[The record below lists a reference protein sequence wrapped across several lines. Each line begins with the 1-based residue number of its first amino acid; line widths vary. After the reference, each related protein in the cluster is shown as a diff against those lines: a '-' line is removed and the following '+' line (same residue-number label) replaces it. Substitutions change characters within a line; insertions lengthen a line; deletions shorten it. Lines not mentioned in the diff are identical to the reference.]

1 MRFFELKNLKKDKDT
16 VVARWAKMLIV
27 LLLVT
32 LLFLIPTFIT
42 VIHMYFYNSIEIKLS
57 SMYSDNVSN
66 FFNSYNLSS
75 KEAFSEASDKYINS
89 VNQHN
94 RDNGIEVQIL
104 GKNGYIV
111 STTNGFEHDEKIP
124 EYKEALESDL
134 RKAKFIGKNENREKI
149 MAVTFLLPKYAG
161 TETGAI
167 RYITSLKQTDKNILL
182 LSFIGLLIIVLVVFS
197 FFLVGNFFI
206 KPISI
211 KIRQM
216 NKVAKLMAQGD
227 YSQKIEGSVYDDEL
241 AELTNSFNDMSKEL
255 EKSTA
260 AQNEFLSTV
269 SHEMKTPLTA
279 IKGWSETLIET
290 DPNDEQTMKT
300 GLKVIENEA
309 ARLQTSVEDLLIL
322 SRMAAGRYEIKK
334 TKMDILAELDETIFL
349 FKDRARKDNISLNYT
364 SPDYAAGFL
373 GDPDRIKQV
382 FINLLDNA
390 FKYTEQGG
398 QVDVF
403 TKLIRL
409 DYDVNDELQI
419 IISDTGCGID
429 EEDLPK
435 VREKFYK
442 SNNNKP
448 GSGIG
453 LAVCDELLNLHGA
466 KMEIESKIEEGT
478 TIKLVFPIE
487 KSNIIKDGEN
497 NE

>member
-1 MRFFELKNLKKDKDT
+1 M
-16 VVARWAKMLIV
+16 
-27 LLLVT
+27 
-32 LLFLIPTFIT
+32 
-42 VIHMYFYNSIEIKLS
+42 
-57 SMYSDNVSN
+57 
-66 FFNSYNLSS
+66 
-75 KEAFSEASDKYINS
+75 
-89 VNQHN
+89 N
-94 RDNGIEVQIL
+94 R
-104 GKNGYIV
+104 
-111 STTNGFEHDEKIP
+111 
-124 EYKEALESDL
+124 
-134 RKAKFIGKNENREKI
+134 
-149 MAVTFLLPKYAG
+149 
-161 TETGAI
+161 
-167 RYITSLKQTDKNILL
+167 
-182 LSFIGLLIIVLVVFS
+182 
-197 FFLVGNFFI
+197 
-206 KPISI
+206 
-211 KIRQM
+211 
-216 NKVAKLMAQGD
+216 VAKLMAQGD

-398 QVDVF
+398 QVDVS

-466 KMEIESKIEEGT
+466 KMEIESKVGVGT
-478 TIKLVFPIE
+478 IIKLVFPIE
-487 KSNIIKDGEN
+487 KTNILKDGEN